1 MPDVTFDEVSLY
13 RICFTVEGTVRK
25 NARTRFTARGGK
37 VRAHNSKEHD
47 ALVRAVCRK
56 WARVSIT
63 SGQWHATID
72 SYWPRRR
79 HLGTSHELPLCDVD
93 APISSILD
101 ALAPS
106 ESVRRRLLVHGIFD
120 DDARIISI
128 AARKFIDKARPRVEV
143 TLKWVRS

>member
-1 MPDVTFDEVSLY
+1 MPDVTFDEVGLY
-13 RICFTVEGTVRK
+13 RIRFTVAGTVRK

-47 ALVRAVCRK
+47 ALVLAVCRK
-56 WARVSIT
+56 WARVSIV

-72 SYWPRRR
+72 SYWPSKR
-79 HLGTSHELPLCDVD
+79 HIGTAHDLPLGDVD

-120 DDARIISI
+120 DDARIISL
-128 AARKFIDKARPRVEV
+128 AARKFLDKARPRVEV
-143 TLKWVRS
+143 TLKWVQS